1 MAHWLDGVANILKS
15 SDLNI
20 INLAKLANVDPT
32 DLYQH
37 IDLSQCDLRGQDL
50 RTIDFTGSL
59 IEGALLDTSTKLDP
73 KFDPRSNS
81 KSYFFFPINARLVR
95 YINSEAHQASYSY
108 AIWYA
113 KYLFEM
119 LYNVKSNN
127 QFKELLN
134 DLYELDTENFYSIT
148 TERNV
153 KRSIQIPNAIKNW
166 IVDYEFRGMGNEKY
180 SFLLFA
186 CLVFR
191 LQYQYTS
198 ASKALESLIERE
210 EKFRDS
216 RVYLSGF

>member
-1 MAHWLDGVANILKS
+1 MTHWLDGVAKILKS
-15 SDLNI
+15 SDLDI
-20 INLAKLANVDPT
+20 ISLAKLANVDAT

-50 RTIDFTGSL
+50 RNIDFTGSI
-59 IEGALLDTSTKLDP
+59 IEGALVDAATKIDP

-81 KSYFFFPINARLVR
+81 KEYFYFPINARLVR
-95 YINSEAHQASYSY
+95 YINSEAHEASYSY

-119 LYNVKSNN
+119 LYNVKSNQ
-127 QFKELLN
+127 QFKYLLN
-134 DLYELDTENFYSIT
+134 DLYELDTEMFYSIT
-148 TERNV
+148 TERRTN
-153 KRSIQIPNAIKNW
+153 RSIQIPNSIKNW
-166 IVDYEFRGMGNEKY
+166 IIGYEFMGMGDEKY

-186 CLVFR
+186 SLIFR
-191 LQYQYTS
+191 IQYTHIS

-210 EKFRDS
+210 EKFRNS